1 MSEDR
6 LKQEQELGRSGVIV
20 PPLCFGTSSLGDMPN
35 TYGYSVDGARAK
47 ATVEAIFDGPARFLD
62 TARNYGSGR
71 SEARVGEAIRD
82 RGGLP
87 AGVVV
92 STKLDRDMETGR
104 FDASRARQSL
114 EESLKALNLD
124 RVQLLHL
131 HDPEHAASLDGV
143 IGPDGAIA
151 ELFKMKEEGLTDAV
165 GLAAGR
171 TDIMIPLL
179 KDWDFDALI
188 THNRFT
194 LVNRHADPMI
204 DLAIERGITVLNAAP
219 YAGGVFAKGSAEH
232 PRYVYQTATDAMLE
246 PVQRIEEICA
256 RHDVPPGA
264 LALQFSMRD
273 PRIASTICGVSK
285 AERIQQTIDW
295 ANWAIADQVWNEI
308 ASIPFDMAD
317 PEATRA
323 YEPD

>member
-1 MSEDR
+1 MSEGR
-6 LKQEQELGRSGVIV
+6 LQQEQKLGRSDVVI
-20 PPLCFGTSSLGDMPN
+20 PSLCFGTSSLGDMPN
-35 TYGYSVDGARAK
+35 TYGYSVDEARGK
-47 ATVEAIFDGPARFLD
+47 ATVEAIFDGPIRFLD
-62 TARNYGSGR
+62 TARNYGAGR
-71 SEARVGEAIRD
+71 SEARIGEVIRE

-114 EESLKALNLD
+114 DESLKALNLD

-131 HDPEHAASLDGV
+131 HDPEHAASLDEV
-143 IGPDGAIA
+143 TRPNGAVA
-151 ELFKMKEEGLTDAV
+151 ELFRMKEEGLADAV

-171 TDIMIPLL
+171 TDIMTPMLN
-179 KDWDFDALI
+179 DWDFDALI

-194 LVNRHADPMI
+194 LINRNADPMM
-204 DLAIERGITVLNAAP
+204 DLAAEKGITILNAAP

-232 PRYVYQTATDAMLE
+232 PRYVYQKATDAMLE
-246 PVQRIEEICA
+246 PVHRIEEICA

-273 PRIASTICGVSK
+273 PRVASTICGISK

-295 ANWAIADQVWNEI
+295 ASCPIADAVWEEI
-308 ASIPFDMAD
+308 ASVPFSVDD